1 MNVRNQLRKQNK
13 DEEFGNLT
21 LLKKKQL
28 EELLIKMILRKIILK
43 ITGRK
48 SGR

>member
-1 MNVRNQLRKQNK
+1 MNVRKQLRKQNK

-21 LLKKKQL
+21 LLKKQL

-48 SGR
+48 SG